1 MRWHDRNSAM
11 EEFETATR
19 VLRQLSELG
28 IRIALDDFGTGYSSL
43 SYLQKLPIDQLK
55 VDRSFT
61 ANLNEGSTSAH
72 REIVKLIIN
81 LSHVLGITVVAEG
94 VETAAQQSYLTLAG
108 CDELQGYLLDKPM
121 PASDYEL
128 RLLQASNHATQAS
141 LA

>member
-1 MRWHDRNSAM
+1 M
-11 EEFETATR
+11 EEFETAIR
-19 VLRQLSELG
+19 VLGQLSELG

-61 ANLNEGSTSAH
+61 ANLDDHASTTHS
-72 REIVKLIIN
+72 EIVKLIIN

-94 VETAAQQSYLTLAG
+94 VETIAQQRYLTLAG

-121 PASDYEL
+121 PASEYET
-128 RLLQASNHATQAS
+128 RLSREGEALKRDLSIWGLS
-141 LA
+141 YI